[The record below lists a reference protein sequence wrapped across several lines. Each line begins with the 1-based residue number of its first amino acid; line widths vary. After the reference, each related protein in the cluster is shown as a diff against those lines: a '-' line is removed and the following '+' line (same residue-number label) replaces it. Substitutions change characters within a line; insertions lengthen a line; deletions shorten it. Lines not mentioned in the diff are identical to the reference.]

1 MLSSYMNDIQSSYT
15 FSSFPEK
22 SLFLFRDF
30 MKMTAFWDVASG
42 LVSWKYTDI
51 SKVRTAIIA
60 LMVEAVPPLKRRS
73 ARLETTSHY
82 IPESCHVITV
92 FDLINLAKPLFNFF
106 LQINCR
112 FPSVT

>member
-1 MLSSYMNDIQSSYT
+1 MT
-15 FSSFPEK
+15 FRAATRFPH
-22 SLFLFRDF
+22 FLKNRCFF
-30 MKMTAFWDVASG
+30 SEMTAFWDVASG
-42 LVSWKYTDI
+42 LVVSWKYTDI
-51 SKVRTAIIA
+51 YKVRTTIIA